1 MFLHHARQRICACTS
16 SSLTSRTSSLALD
29 CNRQQQLSL
38 HCCTA
43 ALLMKSVPRAAS
55 TINFYLFNITA
66 PMRGRFLQ
74 SSIFLAASCGVGTA
88 FAPQQSSRRAY
99 MQPMQESTL
108 SQQQTEITNT
118 NVNFEEWLADA
129 PEEITNWKPCVISDG
144 GNIPSYVQGTLVR
157 NGGGT
162 WTAPSNNDEF
172 SHIFDG
178 FAKIHSYRIHNSQVE
193 CQSRFLQGAWYK
205 TFLENG
211 KQAFPAGI
219 GTGPVLDSTN
229 QQPKL
234 GLVRTIQALINS
246 ATIFDNTPVNIWDYQ
261 PHIKESDK
269 KRKKTIAALTDAPP
283 RTTIDYNTMDTISS
297 STINPLASGA
307 KGYEL
312 LETAHPMYSQADIA
326 AVDGE
331 GVDTYNVAVELGLR
345 GPSINLVRETSEG
358 KRSVVASVPSTDGI
372 PYLHSFGLSANYAMI
387 VLQPLRLDPSPDR
400 LLELGFLR
408 AMTHVDQTRIV
419 LVELASGNIIVDK
432 LIDEKVYFYHSISQA
447 EIVNDEEEDG
457 SVTVS
462 LRLCAYKTP
471 DQITGEHQFM
481 RLEQAKKGREWRN
494 KLHRGGKFC
503 DINCNLLDKSVEV
516 DWKDEIEQGYELPVT
531 RYSRAFGSECISGKH
546 PRYVFAFGAF
556 ALGSKDYDN
565 WGLFK
570 FDLEENKVS
579 SYYQQDSV
587 YLSEPI
593 FVPNPDG
600 GTEDDGVLL
609 SQAYFGKNS
618 ETKLLIFN
626 ARNMEVI
633 ATVSTGMRAP
643 LDFHGA
649 WVPN

>member
-1 MFLHHARQRICACTS
+1 MGGL
-16 SSLTSRTSSLALD
+16 
-29 CNRQQQLSL
+29 
-38 HCCTA
+38 
-43 ALLMKSVPRAAS
+43 
-55 TINFYLFNITA
+55 
-66 PMRGRFLQ
+66 LQ
-74 SSIFLAASCGVGTA
+74 SSVFLAASCGLATS
-88 FAPQQSSRRAY
+88 FAPHRSRRAY
-99 MQPMQESTL
+99 IPLRLSTQAPE
-108 SQQQTEITNT
+108 QQQQQQQQAEETAT

-129 PEEITNWKPCVISDG
+129 PEEITKWKPCPIADG
-144 GNIPSYVQGTLVR
+144 ENIPSYVQGTLIR
-157 NGGGT
+157 NGGGI
-162 WTAPSNNDEF
+162 WTAPNNNDEF

-178 FAKIHSYRIHNSQVE
+178 FAKIHSYKIHNSQVE

-205 TFLENG
+205 AFLEKD
-211 KQAFPAGI
+211 KQSFPTGI

-229 QQPKL
+229 KEPKL
-234 GLVRTIQALINS
+234 GMIRTLQALINS

-261 PHIKESDK
+261 PHMKESDSSNN
-269 KRKKTIAALTDAPP
+269 KRKTIAALTDAPP
-283 RTTIDYNTMDTISS
+283 RTTIDFNTMDTISS

-312 LETAHPMYSQADIA
+312 METAHPMYSQAKMA
-326 AVDGE
+326 AVGGE
-331 GVDTYNVAVELGLR
+331 GVDTYNVAVELGLQ
-345 GPSINLVRETSEG
+345 GPSVTVVRETSQGE
-358 KRSVVASVPSTDGI
+358 RSIVASVPSEDGT

-408 AMTHVDQTRIV
+408 AMTHVDQTRIIV
-419 LVELASGNIIVDK
+419 VELASGDVVLDK
-432 LIDEKVYFYHSISQA
+432 SIDEKVYFYHSISQA
-447 EIVNDEEEDG
+447 EIVNDQEGDG
-457 SVTVS
+457 GVTVS
-462 LRLCAYKTP
+462 LRLCAYKEP

-503 DINCNLLDKSVEV
+503 DINCNLLDQSVEV

-531 RYSRAFGSECISGKH
+531 RYSRAFGSECISEKH
-546 PRYVFAFGAF
+546 PRYVYAFGAF

-570 FDLEENKVS
+570 FDLEDNKVS

-600 GTEDDGVLL
+600 ETEDDGVLL
-609 SQAYFGKNS
+609 SQAYFGKES
-618 ETKLLIFN
+618 ETKLLVFD
-626 ARNMEVI
+626 ARNMDVM
-633 ATVSTGMRAP
+633 ATVPTGMRAP

-649 WVPN
+649 WIPN

>member
-1 MFLHHARQRICACTS
+1 
-16 SSLTSRTSSLALD
+16 
-29 CNRQQQLSL
+29 
-38 HCCTA
+38 
-43 ALLMKSVPRAAS
+43 
-55 TINFYLFNITA
+55 
-66 PMRGRFLQ
+66 MRGRLLQ
-74 SSIFLAASCGVGTA
+74 SSIFLAASCNVGTA
-88 FAPQQSSRRAY
+88 FTPQQSRRAY
-99 MQPMQESTL
+99 YVQPMHESTQL
-108 SQQQTEITNT
+108 GQQRTEEGTTNT
-118 NVNFEEWLADA
+118 NVNFEEWIADA
-129 PEEITNWKPCVISDG
+129 PEEIIKWKPCVISDG
-144 GNIPSYVQGTLVR
+144 GSIPSYVQGTLVR
-157 NGGGT
+157 NGGGI
-162 WTAPSNNDEF
+162 WTAPDNNDEF

-178 FAKIHSYRIHNSQVE
+178 FAKIHSYRIHKSQVE

-205 TFLENG
+205 TFLEKG
-211 KQAFPAGI
+211 KQSIPAGI
-219 GTGPVLDSTN
+219 GVGPVLDSTN

-234 GLVRTIQALINS
+234 GMVRTIQALINS

-261 PHIKESDK
+261 PHLKESDNSDN
-269 KRKKTIAALTDAPP
+269 KRKKTIVALTDAPP
-283 RTTIDYNTMDTISS
+283 RTTIDFNTMDTISS

-312 LETAHPMYSQADIA
+312 TVTAHPMYSQAKMA

-331 GVDTYNVAVELGLR
+331 GVDTYNVAVELGLQ
-345 GPSINLVRETSEG
+345 GPSVNLVRETSEG

-372 PYLHSFGLSANYAMI
+372 PYAHSFGLSANFAMI

-400 LLELGFLR
+400 MLELGFLR

-419 LVELASGNIIVDK
+419 LVELASGNVVLDK
-432 LIDEKVYFYHSISQA
+432 YIDEKVYFYHSISQA
-447 EIVNDEEEDG
+447 EIIEEDG
-457 SVTVS
+457 GVTVS

-503 DINCNLLDKSVEV
+503 DINCNLLDQSVEV

-531 RYSRAFGSECISGKH
+531 RYSRAFGSECISVKH
-546 PRYVFAFGAF
+546 PRYVYAFGGF
-556 ALGSKDYDN
+556 ALGSNDYDN

-600 GTEDDGVLL
+600 EMEDDGVLL
-609 SQAYFGKNS
+609 SQAYFGKDN
-618 ETKLLIFN
+618 ETKLLVMN
-626 ARNMEVI
+626 AKNMEVM

-649 WVPN
+649 WIPN